1 MSSFHEDED
10 EDTVHITANIYPQLL
25 NLVQS

>member
-10 EDTVHITANIYPQLL
+10 EDNVHITANIYPQLL
-25 NLVQS
+25 NLV